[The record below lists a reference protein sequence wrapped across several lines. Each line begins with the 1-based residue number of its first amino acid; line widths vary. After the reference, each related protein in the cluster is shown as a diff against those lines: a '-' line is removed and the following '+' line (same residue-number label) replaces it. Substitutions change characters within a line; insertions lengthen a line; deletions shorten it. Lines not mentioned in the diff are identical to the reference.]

1 MDSLDKN
8 NEKSIMTL
16 EEEKKKYSILL
27 SVRDVAKLLNISTRT
42 VYDHA
47 RELGGFY
54 PCGIQ
59 VLRFNPED
67 FYDKLERS
75 QTRPLA
81 LSVPV
86 YGGEPLREGI
96 QNGTGIKRRRSRA
109 QKTAERERETADRYG
124 FFALSRSISSVC
136 GKKIR

>member
-1 MDSLDKN
+1 MVKEQDSLF
-8 NEKSIMTL
+8 
-16 EEEKKKYSILL
+16 EEQKKYGNLL

-67 FYDKLERS
+67 LYDKLERS

-81 LSVPV
+81 LSVPIH
-86 YGGEPLREGI
+86 GGELLREGI
-96 QNGTGIKRRRSRA
+96 QNGTRIKRRRSRA
-109 QKTAERERETADRYG
+109 QKTTERESEAADRYG
-124 FFALSRSISSVC
+124 LFALSRQISNLR
-136 GKKIR
+136 GKKVS